1 MQGHQ
6 APYVQP
12 PVKALSLLSSTSR
25 GIVVE
30 RPGEDVLSRTD
41 NISVVSEKVDEP
53 AHGSPE
59 TCETPAVVCRDA
71 HGE

>member
-6 APYVQP
+6 VPYVQQ
-12 PVKALSLLSSTSR
+12 PVKALSLLSSSSR

-30 RPGEDVLSRTD
+30 RPGEDVVSRTD
-41 NISVVSEKVDEP
+41 NSSVVSEKVGGP

-59 TCETPAVVCRDA
+59 TCETPAVLCRDA